1 VVRIKVTFF
10 DMAGKSF
17 PFDYHNVLSAVIY
30 NIINT
35 TDSDFARWLHDHGYG
50 EKRKYKFF
58 NFSPVTAKPGEL
70 EVDRKSRVVI
80 FKTDTAYMYISTPKE
95 ELAISLINSLSV
107 IKMIKVRGEW
117 YKIDSVTAI
126 SPPSFENSAIF
137 KAISPI
143 VLTRPVVD
151 EFGNF
156 SSPEYVRPWDE
167 DVNHMLKKNA
177 ISKYMEYGHKI
188 DETKVEFFVDEEYI
202 KRKGQDNVIC
212 ARRYKKEKIIGF
224 KVPVKVK
231 ASPEFLHFIYDIGLG
246 AKNSQG
252 FGMIELSGWRY

>member
-1 VVRIKVTFF
+1 VVRIKVTFS

-17 PFDYHNVLSAVIY
+17 PFDYHSILSAVIY

-58 NFSPVTAKPGEL
+58 NFSPVTTKPGEL
-70 EVDRKSRVVI
+70 EVDRKNRVVI

-107 IKMIKVRGEW
+107 VKMIKVRGEW

-151 EFGNF
+151 ESGKFLP
-156 SSPEYVRPWDE
+156 PEYIRPWDK
-167 DVNHMLKKNA
+167 DINHALKKNA
-177 ISKYMEYGHKI
+177 ISKYREFGCDI
-188 DETKVEFFVDEEYI
+188 DEANVEFHVDEKYI
-202 KRKGQDNVIC
+202 KKKGQDRVIC

-224 KVPVKVK
+224 KVPVKVE
-231 ASPEFLHFIYDIGLG
+231 APPEFLHFIYDIGLG
-246 AKNSQG
+246 VKNSQG
-252 FGMIELSGWRY
+252 FGMIELSGWSY